1 VIRNKQHLAA
11 LRPYDGLLLLETMYY
26 VDEVR
31 NPQALD
37 GDLGTA
43 KLQKAEVEMAKS
55 LVENLSEPFKPEKYD
70 DTYRKELLDL
80 IRAKAEGQPLPEPAE
95 EEGGE
100 VVDLMAAL
108 RESVERTKKQRKA
121 PSKRKAS

>member
-1 VIRNKQHLAA
+1 
-11 LRPYDGLLLLETMYY
+11 
-26 VDEVR
+26 
-31 NPQALD
+31 
-37 GDLGTA
+37 
-43 KLQKAEVEMAKS
+43 MAKS

-80 IRAKAEGQPLPEPAE
+80 IRAKAEGQPLPEPAAE
-95 EEGGE
+95 DEGE
-100 VVDLMAAL
+100 VIDLMTAL